1 MQIILKITPLQIRL
15 NVQNKNLIQSDQNH
29 RFINEEFVAQI
40 YEKIVKGAIK
50 RMLELSNVNKSPLNI
65 HELMPGM

>member
-1 MQIILKITPLQIRL
+1 MQIILKIPSSLDRIKHPKQKP
-15 NVQNKNLIQSDQNH
+15 NQSDQNH

-40 YEKIVKGAIK
+40 YGKILKGAIK